1 MVSPGGTDKAPDGG
15 FGWVVVFASFMQHV
29 LSIGIAYTIGVFYP
43 VLMENFSLSSSAAAW
58 VGAMHFA
65 TFFGMGSSQHFI
77 TRLRGN
83 CTVQRFA
90 WVVDFEPVKPPQRR
104 SWKRNKFNLEKDT
117 CHWSKSRSELLLN
130 WFFTISTMF
139 VFIFILFRDLFH
151 SYSCSLWSNWTF

>member
-65 TFFGMGSSQHFI
+65 TFFGMGSSQHFM

-83 CTVQRFA
+83 YTGRRSA
-90 WVVDFEPVKPPQRR
+90 WVVDFESVKPPQRR
-104 SWKRNKFNLEKDT
+104 SWKRNKFNLEKIHVTDQNPGQNS
-117 CHWSKSRSELLLN
+117 CLIGFLQFQKIFYS
-130 WFFTISTMF
+130 FFF
-139 VFIFILFRDLFH
+139 VFLLTLIPFFQ
-151 SYSCSLWSNWTF
+151 SNLTF